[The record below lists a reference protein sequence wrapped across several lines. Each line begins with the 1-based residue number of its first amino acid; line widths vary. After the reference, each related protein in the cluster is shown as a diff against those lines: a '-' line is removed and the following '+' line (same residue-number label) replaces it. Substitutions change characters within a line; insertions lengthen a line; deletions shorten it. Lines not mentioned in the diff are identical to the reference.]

1 MSSLR
6 PATGARYCVERD
18 AAGGSP
24 EEAIYRGFVHLPH
37 ADLPLE
43 VRVALPAGATS
54 ATLTGAGE
62 ARPDLE
68 KAAAALVRAATKP
81 AVLAGTALPRRIVR
95 WRDARS
101 DHAG

>member
-1 MSSLR
+1 MSLR
-6 PATGARYCVERD
+6 PATGVRYCVERD
-18 AAGGSP
+18 PAHDSP
-24 EEAIYRGFVHLPH
+24 GEVVYRGFVHLPD
-37 ADLPLE
+37 ADLPVE
-43 VRVALPAGATS
+43 VRVALPAGATR

-68 KAAAALVRAATKP
+68 KAAAALVRTATKP
-81 AVLAGTALPRRIVR
+81 AVAAGTSLPRRIVR

>member
-1 MSSLR
+1 MSLR
-6 PATGARYCVERD
+6 PATGARYCVERG
-18 AAGGSP
+18 AAAEPGA
-24 EEAIYRGFVHLPH
+24 EVVYRGFVHLPD

-43 VRVALPAGATS
+43 VRVALPTGATR
-54 ATLTGAGE
+54 AALTGAGE

-68 KAAAALVRAATKP
+68 KTAAALVRAATKP